1 MKELNVNFTSKAH
14 QTDSLVLDLSY
25 KSLVVG
31 VLSRN
36 KLSDKIFSVGLSD
49 SVRLTVKNVSEIIMI
64 FLFSVSDFDIGQ
76 HNHS

>member
-1 MKELNVNFTSKAH
+1 MKEFNVDFTSKAH
-14 QTDSLVLDLSY
+14 QTDSLVLDLSN
-25 KSLVVG
+25 KSLIVG

-49 SVRLTVKNVSEIIMI
+49 RVRLTVKNVSEIIMI

>member
-1 MKELNVNFTSKAH
+1 MKEFNVDFTSKAH

-49 SVRLTVKNVSEIIMI
+49 RVRLTVKNVSEIIMI

>member
-1 MKELNVNFTSKAH
+1 MKEFNVDFTSKAH

>member
-1 MKELNVNFTSKAH
+1 MKEFNVDFTSKAH
-14 QTDSLVLDLSY
+14 QTDSLVLYLSD

-36 KLSDKIFSVGLSD
+36 KLSDKIFSICLSD
-49 SVRLTVKNVSEIIMI
+49 CVRLTVKNVSEIIMI